1 MRSTTAS
8 VGSPSVHQP
17 EEQLEAAPLPP
28 PRSDPPANGRGLE
41 EGGAQVFSQL
51 SLRRQWNPAP
61 RDERKTGAAEG
72 RTSRRK
78 QAGACASGREAGQGQ
93 EGTGARL
100 WLRASSARCLQK
112 GVDRLVGRRGKR
124 EAQGREGSRERGRKG
139 RRVKRKSGCNF
150 CGRRGR
156 RSGRGKRR
164 IQSQSVRRPAGGGES
179 GRSSSSGRRR
189 RRIKD
194 GHRQLRETAA
204 APHWPG
210 CCPRGGPAL
219 MESRGPS
226 SAEAEAAAAAG
237 TQRGGGRGRAG
248 SRAGEGRGGG
258 VAAPAA

>member
-93 EGTGARL
+93 EGTGGSPLAQSIERPLPAEGGGPAR
-100 WLRASSARCLQK
+100 RTE
-112 GVDRLVGRRGKR
+112 GK
-124 EAQGREGSRERGRKG
+124 AGSPGQG
-139 RRVKRKSGCNF
+139 RKSG
-150 CGRRGR
+150 
-156 RSGRGKRR
+156 KRKE
-164 IQSQSVRRPAGGGES
+164 RP
-179 GRSSSSGRRR
+179 
-189 RRIKD
+189 
-194 GHRQLRETAA
+194 
-204 APHWPG
+204 
-210 CCPRGGPAL
+210 
-219 MESRGPS
+219 
-226 SAEAEAAAAAG
+226 
-237 TQRGGGRGRAG
+237 
-248 SRAGEGRGGG
+248 EG
-258 VAAPAA
+258 